1 MRPPARVKSLDLLR
15 QWQSALATFRVEAQ
29 DALTTAGLDARR
41 AFDWLEDRH
50 SAWTKAVRERYDEV
64 VQAKAALSRKQWV
77 LPGQRQPDVTEEMK
91 ALKMA
96 QRRLAEAEEKIACV
110 RRWGPALQRAVD
122 EYEGP
127 IRRLADILEGDLP
140 KAGGLLERL
149 LRDLEAYLAL
159 NSASVKPPAASRS
172 QPATVA
178 EPVAPKEG
186 P

>member
-1 MRPPARVKSLDLLR
+1 VRPPARVKSLDLIR
-15 QWQSALATFRVEAQ
+15 QWQGALATFRVEAQ

-50 SAWTKAVRERYDEV
+50 SAWAKAIRERYDEV
-64 VQAKAALSRKQWV
+64 THAKAALARKQWV
-77 LPGQRQPDVTEEMK
+77 LPGQRQPDITEEMK
-91 ALKMA
+91 ALKLA
-96 QRRLAEAEEKIACV
+96 QRRLAEAEDKIASV

-127 IRRLADILEGDLP
+127 IRRLADMLEGDLP

-159 NSASVKPPAASRS
+159 NSGSVKPPPANRS
-172 QPATVA
+172 QLPPVA
-178 EPVAPKEG
+178 EPVVPRED